1 MKHCAYAVALALF
14 LAAGCQQQ
22 HLLADY
28 RPLVKA
34 GVFSGTIE
42 QLKTLNVTE
51 AEIAQFLKL
60 KNANISDDVC
70 IALITA
76 AHAHQH
82 PFNSADSVLNLQGA
96 RYADSDILVFAH
108 ANQLDTIAPEAVMLH
123 LIGLSN
129 ATVQA
134 ILDRHMKG
142 LPTMG
147 SAEIGRL
154 KNTGLTEKQILERIE
169 SGMTDQA
176 ANKEA
181 AAREA
186 ARNHSHTDFVRVRG
200 RRPR

>member
-1 MKHCAYAVALALF
+1 MKHRVCIFALALSF
-14 LAAGCQQQ
+14 IGGCQQQ

-42 QLKTLNVTE
+42 QLKTLNVSE
-51 AEIAQFLKL
+51 SEIAQFLKL
-60 KNANISDDVC
+60 KGANVNDDMG
-70 IALITA
+70 IALIGA
-76 AHAHQH
+76 AHDHQH
-82 PFNSADSVLNLQGA
+82 PFNSADSVMNLQGA
-96 RYADSDILVFAH
+96 RYSDPDILAYAR

-129 ATVQA
+129 VTVQT
-134 ILDRHMKG
+134 ILERHMKG
-142 LPTMG
+142 LPTMS

-169 SGMTDQA
+169 NGMSDEV

-181 AAREA
+181 SAREA